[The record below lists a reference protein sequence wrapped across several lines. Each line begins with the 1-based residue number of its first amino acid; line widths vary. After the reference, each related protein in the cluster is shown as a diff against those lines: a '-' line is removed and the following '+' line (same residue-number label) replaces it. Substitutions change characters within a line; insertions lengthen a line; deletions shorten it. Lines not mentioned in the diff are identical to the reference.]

1 MEPGSNQ
8 NSSNLGLERGV
19 RRLNLLSF
27 LFPLQARDRE
37 GGGRG
42 GERGRE
48 KETEPVQEREQVR
61 ARMLLIWQQSLA
73 SQAVSY
79 AYRSVKGAGRIR
91 KAGSRRN

>member
-48 KETEPVQEREQVR
+48 KETARACAGERTSES
-61 ARMLLIWQQSLA
+61 AHASDLA
-73 SQAVSY
+73 AVPG
-79 AYRSVKGAGRIR
+79 VP
-91 KAGSRRN
+91 GS